1 MSGRSSSGPHA
12 TVAWPASFSTI
23 RTCRGQNRTH
33 DLRLHR
39 LWILHAPVGRP
50 LPELRR
56 LEHPRRR
63 GGRAQR
69 TAAGQRPGHA
79 RRADHRG
86 DGAGG
91 RPPPDRCGRAGPG
104 TRRWPGGRLGGA
116 AGGRAG
122 HRQVHPAARRPGAAG
137 GRGAGALRVR
147 GGVAGAGPPAG
158 RAPRRAPSRAVPGGR
173 DRPRHGADAD
183 RADRAACGGGR
194 LRADGRRP
202 GAGRRA
208 GRGRPGPRGRRAAR
222 PAGQG
227 PGHRDLPGRP
237 GHQGWRGGRAQ
248 DARAPGGRG
257 AVVRGGPAPRAAA
270 GPLHQ
275 EPLRPGLRGRLLR
288 DDRGWAGAARR
299 PVAPVPVRPRGGRA
313 RGRLHRERGGAQA
326 AGDRGPGAGLADRT
340 GDPAAHGAGPR
351 PGPPGHPDRGAG
363 AAGTG
368 VLRRPRRV
376 RGDRRRGAPH
386 RASGR
391 PGGLP
396 GPGLGRAR
404 LARARRPG
412 GLRRGRARRRG
423 ASDPAARPPPGRG
436 EPPGLPAGPGPDRRP
451 RQGRRHGHHPDR
463 VGLRSPVRR
472 RRRRRPPTPAPRRR
486 WEGAV
491 TSADGTGERLDGEML
506 GMLRLVA
513 PGTVLR
519 QGLERI
525 LRAETG
531 ALIVLGA
538 PAGVQALFTG
548 GFRIHVP
555 YTAQRLSE
563 LAKMDGALVLDGD
576 AHQLLWANVHL
587 MPDPSV
593 PTVETGTRHRTAE
606 RVARQS
612 GVPVVAVSES
622 MRTVTLYVGGW
633 RHVVD
638 EVGTVLSRA
647 NQAVQ
652 SLQHYRA
659 RFDEASA
666 ALDALEL
673 QGHATLR
680 AVLNL
685 VCRAEMVRRVAG
697 EVERYVAELGV
708 DGRLLRLQLDDL
720 TGNPD
725 TLDVVVVPRGYR
737 LLSKVPGLPAPVI
750 TRVVE
755 RFGSLKV
762 ILAAGVEDLEEVVG
776 VGPGRARNLREGLM
790 RLAEASASEHY

>member
-1 MSGRSSSGPHA
+1 MARE
-12 TVAWPASFSTI
+12 
-23 RTCRGQNRTH
+23 RL
-33 DLRLHR
+33 DLRML
-39 LWILHAPVGRP
+39 
-50 LPELRR
+50 
-56 LEHPRRR
+56 
-63 GGRAQR
+63 
-69 TAAGQRPGHA
+69 
-79 RRADHRG
+79 
-86 DGAGG
+86 
-91 RPPPDRCGRAGPG
+91 
-104 TRRWPGGRLGGA
+104 
-116 AGGRAG
+116 
-122 HRQVHPAARRPGAAG
+122 
-137 GRGAGALRVR
+137 
-147 GGVAGAGPPAG
+147 
-158 RAPRRAPSRAVPGGR
+158 
-173 DRPRHGADAD
+173 
-183 RADRAACGGGR
+183 
-194 LRADGRRP
+194 
-202 GAGRRA
+202 
-208 GRGRPGPRGRRAAR
+208 
-222 PAGQG
+222 
-227 PGHRDLPGRP
+227 
-237 GHQGWRGGRAQ
+237 
-248 DARAPGGRG
+248 
-257 AVVRGGPAPRAAA
+257 
-270 GPLHQ
+270 
-275 EPLRPGLRGRLLR
+275 
-288 DDRGWAGAARR
+288 
-299 PVAPVPVRPRGGRA
+299 
-313 RGRLHRERGGAQA
+313 
-326 AGDRGPGAGLADRT
+326 
-340 GDPAAHGAGPR
+340 
-351 PGPPGHPDRGAG
+351 
-363 AAGTG
+363 G
-368 VLRRPRRV
+368 VLR
-376 RGDRRRGAPH
+376 
-386 RASGR
+386 
-391 PGGLP
+391 
-396 GPGLGRAR
+396 
-404 LARARRPG
+404 
-412 GLRRGRARRRG
+412 
-423 ASDPAARPPPGRG
+423 
-436 EPPGLPAGPGPDRRP
+436 
-451 RQGRRHGHHPDR
+451 
-463 VGLRSPVRR
+463 
-472 RRRRRPPTPAPRRR
+472 
-486 WEGAV
+486 
-491 TSADGTGERLDGEML
+491 
-506 GMLRLVA
+506 LVS
-513 PGTVLR
+513 PGTPLR

-525 LRAETG
+525 LRARTG

-538 PAGVQALFTG
+538 PAAVQALFTG

-720 TGNPD
+720 AAGVEQDQRLAVRDYLRPGRAVELGDVLGELARLSPEELSDAAKVAKALDLTGNPD

-762 ILAAGVEDLEEVVG
+762 ILAAGVEDLEEVEG
-776 VGPGRARNLREGLM
+776 VGPGRARNLREGLV

>member
-376 RGDRRRGAPH
+376 RGH
-386 RASGR
+386 R
-391 PGGLP
+391 
-396 GPGLGRAR
+396 
-404 LARARRPG
+404 
-412 GLRRGRARRRG
+412 
-423 ASDPAARPPPGRG
+423 
-436 EPPGLPAGPGPDRRP
+436 
-451 RQGRRHGHHPDR
+451 RRHGHHPDR

-563 LAKMDGALVLDGD
+563 LAKMDGALVLDEN
-576 AHQLLWANVHL
+576 AHQILWANVHL
-587 MPDPSV
+587 MPDPAV

-606 RVARQS
+606 RVARQA
-612 GVPVVAVSES
+612 GVPVIAVSES
-622 MRTVTLYVGGW
+622 MRTVTLYLNEW
-633 RHVVD
+633 RHVV
-638 EVGTVLSRA
+638 EEASAVLSRA

-652 SLQHYRA
+652 TLQRYRT
-659 RFDEASA
+659 RCDEASA
-666 ALDALEL
+666 ALDAAEL
-673 QGHATLR
+673 GGHATLR
-680 AVLNL
+680 PVLNL
-685 VCRAEMVRRVAG
+685 MCRCEMVRRVAL
-697 EVERYVAELGV
+697 EVERYEAELGA
-708 DGRLLRLQLDDL
+708 DARLLRLQLEDLSAGVEEEQRQAVRDYLRPGRGIEVPDVLEELGRLSPEELFDAPATAKALDL

-725 TLDVVVVPRGYR
+725 ALDVGVVPRGYR
-737 LLSKVPGLPAPVI
+737 LLSRVRGLPTSVI

-762 ILAAGVEDLEEVVG
+762 ILAAGIEDLEEVEG
-776 VGPGRARNLREGLM
+776 VGPGRARNLREGLR
-790 RLAEASASEHY
+790 RLAEASA